1 VSEYGLLRTCVYVY
15 VYVYVC
21 VCVCVCRG
29 MGLGVRSQGRMQPI
43 EASTVLPA
51 VSV

>member
-1 VSEYGLLRTCVYVY
+1 VSKCVSEYSHLRTCVC
-15 VYVYVC
+15 VC
-21 VCVCVCRG
+21 MCVCVCRG